1 MNNKNL
7 EVAMFDLV
15 GAIKQICLGDIE
27 YIVIDDAVS
36 SLINNWNDL
45 SAEND
50 ADEINTSEE
59 FSKWTDTKDE
69 IINQ

>member
-7 EVAMFDLV
+7 EVALYDLV
-15 GAIKQICLGDIE
+15 GAIKQICLGDITFV
-27 YIVIDDAVS
+27 VIDDAVS

-45 SAEND
+45 SAESDEDKIND
-50 ADEINTSEE
+50 LDEMKNWNKI
-59 FSKWTDTKDE
+59 KDE

>member
-7 EVAMFDLV
+7 EVALYDLV
-15 GAIKQICLGDIE
+15 GAIKNVMLGDIA
-27 YIVIDDAVS
+27 YLVIDDAVT

-50 ADEINTSEE
+50 SDMIDTAME
-59 FSKWTDTKDE
+59 FSKWGDIKDE

>member
-1 MNNKNL
+1 MY
-7 EVAMFDLV
+7 DLV
-15 GAIKQICLGDIE
+15 GAIKQICLGDIT

-36 SLINNWNDL
+36 SLINNWNSL

-50 ADEINTSEE
+50 ADEIETVAE
-59 FSKWTDTKDE
+59 FRKWRDMKDE